1 MMKNLLESNRFLQKK
16 LVLRLIFVLGL
27 LITLYPL
34 CSHLYYRYEADQ
46 EVQDSQR
53 PADSRGAKSSR
64 IG

>member
-34 CSHLYYRYEADQ
+34 CSHLYYRYEAD
-46 EVQDSQR
+46 
-53 PADSRGAKSSR
+53 
-64 IG
+64 